1 MSFAPTSGS
10 ASAADRCGDESDRG
24 LRQTR
29 LAGSPALFHSPRVKR
44 LCLLFLAAALP
55 LAAAR
60 AQSDDALPILVQ
72 VLQASD
78 DAQVQLD
85 ILKGMADG
93 LKGRR
98 GVKAP
103 AGWDAVA
110 TKLGAGGNAQ
120 VKELVQQLSLVFGS
134 ASALADMRRQM
145 LDAQAPVAQRLAAI
159 EALVAAKD
167 AGLAEPLRQL
177 LKEPALR
184 AAALRGLAAYD
195 DAKTPPAILEL
206 LPSLSPPEKRDALG
220 TLAARLSFA
229 RPLVA
234 ALAAG
239 RLAAKDL
246 PADLV
251 RQIRNYQQADLNA
264 TLDKHWGA
272 ARESTADK
280 KAEMERY
287 RRLLAA
293 ASAPKPDLAKGR
305 AVFAKTCGQCHLLY
319 GVGGKVGPDITG
331 SNRSDLDYLLHNIL
345 DPNAEIP
352 NDYRTWN
359 LDTKDDRSI
368 SGVLARQDG
377 TAVTIVTP
385 NESLTIARGDIAT
398 LKQSELSMMPEGL
411 LQALPEDEVRN
422 LIAYLRGKEQ
432 VPLP

>member
-1 MSFAPTSGS
+1 MK
-10 ASAADRCGDESDRG
+10 
-24 LRQTR
+24 
-29 LAGSPALFHSPRVKR
+29 H
-44 LCLLFLAAALP
+44 LCLLLLAACLP
-55 LAAAR
+55 LASLR

-72 VLQASD
+72 VLQSTD

-85 ILKGMADG
+85 ILKGLADG

-103 AGWDAVA
+103 AGWDALA
-110 TKLGAGGNAQ
+110 TKLGGSSNTQ

-134 ASALADMRRQM
+134 ASALADMRKQM
-145 LDAQAPVAQRLAAI
+145 LDAKAPIAQRLASL

-167 AGLAEPLRQL
+167 ATLAEPLRQL
-177 LKEPALR
+177 LAEPALR
-184 AAALRGLAAYD
+184 GAALRGLATYD
-195 DAKTPPAILEL
+195 DPKTAAAILEL
-206 LPSLSPPEKRDALG
+206 LPTLDPAGKRDAFG
-220 TLAARLSFA
+220 TLSSRVSFA
-229 RPLVA
+229 RVLVSALVA
-234 ALAAG
+234 G
-239 RLAAKDL
+239 KFAAKDL

-251 RQIRNYQQADLNA
+251 RQLRNYQQADINA
-264 TLDKHWGA
+264 ALDKHWGA

-280 KAEMERY
+280 KAEMVRY
-287 RRLLAA
+287 KALLAKPG
-293 ASAPKPDLAKGR
+293 SAKDDLVKGR
-305 AVFAKTCGQCHLLY
+305 AVFAKTCGQCHQLY

-331 SNRSDLDYLLHNIL
+331 SNRADLDYLLHNIL

-359 LDTKDDRSI
+359 LDTKDDRSV
-368 SGVLARQDG
+368 SGVMARQDA

-385 NESLTIARGDIAT
+385 NETLTIARTDIAK

-432 VPLP
+432 VPLPGEK

>member
-1 MSFAPTSGS
+1 
-10 ASAADRCGDESDRG
+10 
-24 LRQTR
+24 
-29 LAGSPALFHSPRVKR
+29 VKR
-44 LCLLFLAAALP
+44 LALLFLAALLP
-55 LAAAR
+55 FASLQ
-60 AQSDDALPILVQ
+60 AQSDEALPILVQ

-110 TKLGAGGNAQ
+110 TKLAGSPNVQ

-134 ASALADMRRQM
+134 ASALADMRKQM
-145 LDAQAPVAQRLAAI
+145 LDAKTPVAQRLAAI

-167 AGLAEPLRQL
+167 AGLAETLRQL

-184 AAALRGLAAYD
+184 PVALRGLAAYD
-195 DAKTPPAILEL
+195 DPKTPPAILEL
-206 LPSLSPPEKRDALG
+206 LPSLPPAEKRDALG
-220 TLAARLSFA
+220 TLASRLSFA

-251 RQIRNYQQADLNA
+251 RQLRNYQQADLNA
-264 TLDKHWGA
+264 ALDKHWGA
-272 ARESTADK
+272 ARESSADK

-287 RRLLAA
+287 RKLLTAA
-293 ASAPKPDLAKGR
+293 NAPKPDLAKGR
-305 AVFAKTCGQCHLLY
+305 AVFAKTCGQCHQLY

-359 LDTKDDRSI
+359 LDTKDERSI

-385 NESLTIARGDIAT
+385 TESLTIARGDIAT

>member
-1 MSFAPTSGS
+1 M
-10 ASAADRCGDESDRG
+10 
-24 LRQTR
+24 
-29 LAGSPALFHSPRVKR
+29 KR
-44 LCLLFLAAALP
+44 LCPLFLAAVLP
-55 LAAAR
+55 LVSLR

-72 VLQASD
+72 VLAATD

-85 ILKGMADG
+85 ILKGLADG

-110 TKLGAGGNAQ
+110 TKLGQSSNVQ

-134 ASALADMRRQM
+134 ANALADMRKQM
-145 LDAQAPVAQRLAAI
+145 LDTKAPTAQRLAAL
-159 EALVAAKD
+159 EALVGAKD
-167 AGLAEPLRQL
+167 ASLAEPLRQL

-184 AAALRGLAAYD
+184 GAALRGLATYD
-195 DAKTPPAILEL
+195 DPKTPPAILEL
-206 LPSLSPPEKRDALG
+206 LPSLSPAERRDALG
-220 TLAARLSFA
+220 TLASRLSFA
-229 RPLVA
+229 RALVTA
-234 ALAAG
+234 FAAG
-239 RLAAKDL
+239 KFAAKDL

-251 RQIRNYQQADLNA
+251 RQIRNYEQADLNA
-264 TLDKHWGA
+264 ALDQHWGT
-272 ARESTADK
+272 ARASSADK
-280 KAEMERY
+280 VKETERY
-287 RRLLAA
+287 KALLAA
-293 ASAPKPDLAKGR
+293 ANAPKPDLTKGR
-305 AVFAKTCGQCHLLY
+305 AVFAKTCGQCHTLY

-331 SNRSDLDYLLHNIL
+331 SNRADLDYLLHNIL

-359 LDTKDDRSI
+359 LDTKDDRSV
-368 SGVLARQDG
+368 SGVMARQDA
-377 TAVTIVTP
+377 TTVTIVTP
-385 NESLTIARGDIAT
+385 NESLTIARTDIAK

>member
-1 MSFAPTSGS
+1 MK
-10 ASAADRCGDESDRG
+10 RIC
-24 LRQTR
+24 LLL
-29 LAGSPALFHSPRVKR
+29 LAGALVTSP
-44 LCLLFLAAALP
+44 
-55 LAAAR
+55 AR
-60 AQSDDALPILVQ
+60 AQSDEVLPLLVQ
-72 VLQASD
+72 ALAATD
-78 DAQVQLD
+78 DAQAQFD

-103 AGWDAVA
+103 VGWEPVA
-110 TKLGAGGNAQ
+110 AKLGQRGNAA

-134 ASALADMRRQM
+134 ASALADMRKQM
-145 LDAQAPVAQRLAAI
+145 LDAQAPVAQRIIAL

-167 AGLAEPLRQL
+167 AGLAESLRQL
-177 LKEPALR
+177 LKEPAVR
-184 AAALRGLAAYD
+184 GAALRGLAAYD
-195 DAKTPPAILEL
+195 DAKTPVAILEL
-206 LPSLSPPEKRDALG
+206 LPTLPPAEKRDALG
-220 TLAARLSFA
+220 TLASRLAFA

-239 RLAAKDL
+239 KLAAKDL

-251 RQIRNYQQADLNA
+251 RQLRNYQQADLNTA
-264 TLDKHWGA
+264 LDQHWGA
-272 ARESTADK
+272 ARESSADK

-287 RRLLAA
+287 RKLLTAA
-293 ASAPKPDLAKGR
+293 NSPNADLRKGR
-305 AVFAKTCGQCHLLY
+305 AVFAKTCGQCHQLY

-331 SNRSDLDYLLHNIL
+331 SNRADLDYLLHNIL

-359 LDTKDDRSI
+359 LDTKDERSI
-368 SGVLARQDG
+368 SGVLARQDA
-377 TAVTIVTP
+377 TAVTLVTP
-385 NESLTIARGDIAT
+385 NESLTIARSDIAR

-411 LQALPEDEVRN
+411 LQALPEQEVRE

>member
-1 MSFAPTSGS
+1 M
-10 ASAADRCGDESDRG
+10 
-24 LRQTR
+24 
-29 LAGSPALFHSPRVKR
+29 KR
-44 LCLLFLAAALP
+44 FFLLLLAASLP
-55 LAAAR
+55 LASLR

-72 VLQASD
+72 VIQSTD

-85 ILKGMADG
+85 ILKGLADG

-103 AGWDAVA
+103 AGWDTLA
-110 TKLGAGGNAQ
+110 TKLAKSSNAQ

-134 ASALADMRRQM
+134 ASALADMRKQL
-145 LDAQAPVAQRLAAI
+145 LDVKAPTAQRLAALD
-159 EALVAAKD
+159 ALVGARD
-167 AGLAEPLRQL
+167 ATLVEPLRQL

-184 AAALRGLAAYD
+184 GAALRGLAAYD
-195 DAKTPPAILEL
+195 DPKTAAAILEL
-206 LPSLSPPEKRDALG
+206 LPTLDPAGKRDAFG
-220 TLAARLSFA
+220 TLSSRVSFA
-229 RPLVA
+229 RALVG

-239 RLAAKDL
+239 KFAAKDL

-251 RQIRNYQQADLNA
+251 RQLRNYQQADLNA
-264 TLDKHWGA
+264 ALDKHWGA

-287 RRLLAA
+287 KVLLA
-293 ASAPKPDLAKGR
+293 KPGTLKEDLAKGR
-305 AVFAKTCGQCHLLY
+305 AVFAKTCGQCHMLY
-319 GVGGKVGPDITG
+319 GIGGKVGPDITG

-359 LDTKDDRSI
+359 LDTKDDRSV
-368 SGVLARQDG
+368 SGILARQDA

-385 NESLTIARGDIAT
+385 NETLTIARTDIAS

-411 LQALPEDEVRN
+411 LQVLPEDEVRS

-432 VPLP
+432 APLP

>member
-1 MSFAPTSGS
+1 V
-10 ASAADRCGDESDRG
+10 
-24 LRQTR
+24 
-29 LAGSPALFHSPRVKR
+29 LFHSGQVKR
-44 LCLLFLAAALP
+44 FCLLCFVALLP
-55 LAAAR
+55 LASLH
-60 AQSDDALPILVQ
+60 AQSDEALPILVQ
-72 VLQASD
+72 VLAATD
-78 DAQVQLD
+78 DAQTQLD

-98 GVKAP
+98 SVQAP
-103 AGWDAVA
+103 AGWDATA
-110 TKLGAGGNAQ
+110 TKLGSSANAQ
-120 VKELVQQLSLVFGS
+120 VRELTRQLSLVFGS
-134 ASALADMRRQM
+134 ASALAEMRKQM
-145 LDAQAPVAQRLAAI
+145 LDVQAPVARRLAAL

-167 AGLAEPLRQL
+167 AGLAETLRRL
-177 LKEPALR
+177 LKEPPMR
-184 AAALRGLAAYD
+184 GAALRGLAAYD
-195 DAKTPPAILEL
+195 DPQTPPVILEL
-206 LPSLSPPEKRDALG
+206 LPLLSSAEKRDALG

-234 ALAAG
+234 ALVAG

-251 RQIRNYQQADLNA
+251 RQLRNYQQADLNA
-264 TLDKHWGA
+264 SLDKHWGA

-280 KAEMERY
+280 RAEMERY
-287 RRLLAA
+287 RKLLAA

-305 AVFAKTCGQCHLLY
+305 AVFAKTCGQCHQLY

-331 SNRSDLDYLLHNIL
+331 SNRADLDYLLHNIL

-359 LDTKDDRSI
+359 LDTKDERSV
-368 SGVLARQDG
+368 SGVLARQDA

-385 NESLTIARGDIAT
+385 TETLTVARSDIAT
-398 LKQSELSMMPEGL
+398 LRQSELSMMPEGL

-422 LIAYLRGKEQ
+422 LIAYLRAKEQ